1 MLWLGILGVL
11 AIQDLSTSRTSP
23 DRPYERPTV
32 RPYEPPSDF
41 GRETAQGDSEGS
53 VYRRPLTASVVVD
66 DYRHS
71 YEVSPT
77 DAEVAYDQGV
87 TQAERDSDGRM
98 GPLDGRWT
106 LRDGR
111 GRVIAHL
118 VLFDA
123 GEDWSIEGAW
133 MRPGRPGA
141 AGALAPVEEISRAAD
156 GSLSARLGDLGVLTL
171 TPSIGGVWASTLRR
185 GDDATPVALTP
196 AR

>member
-1 MLWLGILGVL
+1 MVWFGILAVL
-11 AIQDLSTSRTSP
+11 AVQDLSTSRTSP
-23 DRPYERPTV
+23 DRLYERPAV

-41 GRETAQGDSEGS
+41 GREAAQGDSEGS
-53 VYRRPLTASVVVD
+53 VYRRPLTASVAVN

-87 TQAERDSDGRM
+87 TQAEQDSDARM

-106 LRDGR
+106 LRDSQGR
-111 GRVIAHL
+111 DIAYL

-141 AGALAPVEEISRAAD
+141 AGALAPVEEVSRAAD
-156 GSLSARLGDLGVLTL
+156 GSISARLGDLGVLTL
-171 TPSIGGVWASTLRR
+171 TPSVGGQWTSMLSR
-185 GDDATPVALTP
+185 GDNTTPVALTP

>member
-1 MLWLGILGVL
+1 MVWLGILAVL
-11 AIQDLSTSRTSP
+11 AIQDFSTSRSSP
-23 DRPYERPTV
+23 DRPYERPAV

-41 GRETAQGDSEGS
+41 GREAAQGDSEGS
-53 VYRRPLTASVVVD
+53 VYRRPLRASVAVN
-66 DYRHS
+66 DYHHS

-77 DAEVAYDQGV
+77 DAEIAYDQGV
-87 TQAERDSDGRM
+87 IHAERESDGRM

-106 LRDGR
+106 LRDGQ
-111 GRVIAHL
+111 GGVIAHL

-141 AGALAPVEEISRAAD
+141 AGALAPLEDVSRAAD

-171 TPSIGGVWASTLRR
+171 SPSVGGGWASMLRR
-185 GDDATPVALTP
+185 GYDATPVALTP